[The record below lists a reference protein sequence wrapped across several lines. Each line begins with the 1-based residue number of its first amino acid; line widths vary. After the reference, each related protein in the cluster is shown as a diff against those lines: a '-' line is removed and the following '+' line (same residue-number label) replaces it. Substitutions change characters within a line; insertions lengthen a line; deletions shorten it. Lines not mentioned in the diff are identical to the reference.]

1 MDQPIGVRPLHHD
14 GFQDGQWGD
23 RGGHPVDEVDA
34 VFFSPTLQDLAVGG
48 AGHLLNREAP
58 SGVVTDRVDGHP
70 IMLFERGIVVAE
82 GAQAHGVADSRR

>member
-48 AGHLLNREAP
+48 AGHLLN
-58 SGVVTDRVDGHP
+58 GK
-70 IMLFERGIVVAE
+70 
-82 GAQAHGVADSRR
+82 RRAV

>member
-34 VFFSPTLQDLAVGG
+34 VFFSLDPLMNCVGFG
-48 AGHLLNREAP
+48 VLN
-58 SGVVTDRVDGHP
+58 
-70 IMLFERGIVVAE
+70 
-82 GAQAHGVADSRR
+82 